1 MVHRAGRPAKQN
13 PRGSEP
19 LIRAESGEV
28 LLGRP
33 QVSFAKRQ
41 REQAKRE
48 RQQLK
53 AEKRAQRKTGEEGP
67 DDDIDMDELVAETPI
82 VETPVSENP

>member
-1 MVHRAGRPAKQN
+1 MPK
-13 PRGSEP
+13 
-19 LIRAESGEV
+19 
-28 LLGRP
+28 P

-53 AEKRAQRKTGEEGP
+53 AARRAERKNDKTSPDMETEASETSETESGEVV
-67 DDDIDMDELVAETPI
+67 DQTA
-82 VETPVSENP
+82 

>member
-1 MVHRAGRPAKQN
+1 MVHRAGQAREAKSKGLGATH
-13 PRGSEP
+13 PSRVW
-19 LIRAESGEV
+19 EV

>member
-1 MVHRAGRPAKQN
+1 MP
-13 PRGSEP
+13 GSDFQ
-19 LIRAESGEV
+19 EV
-28 LLGRP
+28 TMGRP

-53 AEKRAQRKTGEEGP
+53 AERRLQRKTEKPEDGSDTLEPTESVDGSEAAAEE
-67 DDDIDMDELVAETPI
+67 
-82 VETPVSENP
+82 

>member
-1 MVHRAGRPAKQN
+1 M
-13 PRGSEP
+13 
-19 LIRAESGEV
+19 
-28 LLGRP
+28 GRP

-53 AEKRAQRKTGEEGP
+53 AEKKAQRKLNPDEEPEPEEVVMERPEPEVG
-67 DDDIDMDELVAETPI
+67 
-82 VETPVSENP
+82 

>member
-1 MVHRAGRPAKQN
+1 MAK
-13 PRGSEP
+13 
-19 LIRAESGEV
+19 
-28 LLGRP
+28 P

-53 AEKRAQRKTGEEGP
+53 AARRAERKNE
-67 DDDIDMDELVAETPI
+67 DSSDADEFEPVVAETPI
-82 VETPVSENP
+82 IEETK